1 MIKLPEPEV
10 IGVEEIDYGTFE
22 VRKGY
27 TDSQMRQAIKDAL
40 EKAMDQNWTEILRE
54 DQLVTWGD
62 AETLGYRVV
71 ETLLKLKEQ
80 VE

>member
-27 TDSQMRQAIKDAL
+27 TEPQMRQAINDAL
-40 EKAMDQNWTEILRE
+40 EEAAQKCLGLGHWVHPE
-54 DQLVTWGD
+54 GC
-62 AETLGYRVV
+62 AEAIRN
-71 ETLLKLKEQ
+71 LKED
-80 VE
+80 V

>member
-27 TDSQMRQAIKDAL
+27 TESQMRQAIRDAL
-40 EKAMDQNWTEILRE
+40 EENGHKSRYQIKRQGN
-54 DQLVTWGD
+54 
-62 AETLGYRVV
+62 
-71 ETLLKLKEQ
+71 
-80 VE
+80 